1 MSKKAYLFCGQ
12 GSQYNGMG
20 SELYDSFAP
29 ARHVYDTAC
38 EVLGFDLKELSF
50 GDSGEKIN
58 QTRYSQPLIFAHSLA
73 AVYSLEEAC
82 GRPDAVAGH
91 SLGEYAALTYA
102 GAFDLET
109 GLKII
114 AARSAAMQKAAEQHP
129 GAMFAIIGSDND
141 TIARVCEETSGF
153 VMPVNYNT
161 PAQTV
166 IAGTPEAAQA
176 AADTLSGM
184 GAKAIKL
191 AVNAAFHSK
200 LMEGAAEEFY
210 EQIKNF
216 PFHAPHIP
224 VFSNVTGTALPKD
237 TDLALYLKKHLVSP
251 VQFVTEM
258 QNMTDAG
265 IDTFVEFGP
274 GKTLTSFVRKFSKE
288 LAACNVDTLK
298 TYEKAVSI
306 LNK

>member
-20 SELYDSFAP
+20 KELYDSFQP

-38 EVLGFDLKELSF
+38 EVLGFDIRELSF
-50 GDSGEKIN
+50 GESGDKIN
-58 QTRYSQPLIFAHSLA
+58 ETRYSQPLIYTHSLA
-73 AVYSLEEAC
+73 AVYSLEETC
-82 GRPDAVAGH
+82 GKPDAVAGH

-114 AARSAAMQKAAEQHP
+114 SARSKAMQKAAQQHP
-129 GAMFAIIGSDND
+129 GAMFAILGSDNEA
-141 TIARVCEETSGF
+141 IARVCEQTDGF
-153 VMPVNYNT
+153 VTPVNFNT

-184 GAKAIKL
+184 GAKAIRL

-200 LMEGAAEEFY
+200 LMADAAEEFY
-210 EQIKNF
+210 AQIKDL
-216 PFHAPHIP
+216 PFHAPNIP
-224 VFSNVTGTALPKD
+224 VFSNVTGNALPKD
-237 TDLALYLKKHLVSP
+237 TDLASYLKKHLVSP

-258 QNMTDAG
+258 QTMTDAG

-274 GKTLTSFVRKFSKE
+274 GKTLTSFVRKFSRE
-288 LAACNVDTLK
+288 LTACNVDTLK
-298 TYEKAVSI
+298 TFEKAVSV
-306 LNK
+306 LTK